1 MSSHGEK
8 KNPDKLNVVGVATVG
23 FAGCAFVYL
32 AIVGIEALYLNES
45 SRVDEVA
52 KFGKQEETKK
62 TLRAEQIGKITEPRL
77 GTKAPN
83 GTQLYTVPIDTAKA
97 LVLRD
102 VAVDPANL
110 VPAVSRS
117 EFTTIKPVFGRPQTL
132 PSAVPLGLS
141 APPPP
146 PPVDPTAV
154 PGATPVDGAVPPTG
168 AAPAT
173 PTGEAPAA
181 PAAPTGAAPAAP
193 TGAAPAAPAPATTPT
208 VPAGGAAR

>member
-8 KNPDKLNVVGVATVG
+8 KNPDKMNVVGVATVG

-32 AIVGIEALYLNES
+32 AIIGIEALYLNES

-62 TLRAEQIGKITEPRL
+62 TLKAEQVGKITEPRL

-132 PSAVPLGLS
+132 PSAVPIGQS
-141 APPPP
+141 APPP
-146 PPVDPTAV
+146 PPVDPA
-154 PGATPVDGAVPPTG
+154 AVPPTG
-168 AAPAT
+168 APTDAAAPGAT
-173 PTGEAPAA
+173 P
-181 PAAPTGAAPAAP
+181 
-193 TGAAPAAPAPATTPT
+193 
-208 VPAGGAAR
+208 PAG

>member
-110 VPAVSRS
+110 VPAVGRS
-117 EFTTIKPVFGRPQTL
+117 EFTTIKPVFGRPALL
-132 PSAVPLGLS
+132 PGPVGIGLS

-146 PPVDPTAV
+146 PIDPTVVV
-154 PGATPVDGAVPPTG
+154 PGEGTV
-168 AAPAT
+168 T
-173 PTGEAPAA
+173 PTDGSAP
-181 PAAPTGAAPAAP
+181 APTGGTP
-193 TGAAPAAPAPATTPT
+193 APAAPAPAAPA
-208 VPAGGAAR
+208 PAAPAPAAPAPAAGGTH

>member
-8 KNPDKLNVVGVATVG
+8 KNPNKMNIVGVATVG

-32 AIVGIEALYLNES
+32 AIIGIEALYLNES

-62 TLRAEQIGKITEPRL
+62 TLRAEQIGTITEPRL

-83 GTQLYTVPIDTAKA
+83 GTQLYTVPIDAAKA

-132 PSAVPLGLS
+132 PSAVPIGQS
-141 APPPP
+141 APPPRRRSIRP
-146 PPVDPTAV
+146 CPRRRADRPAARAV
-154 PGATPVDGAVPPTG
+154 PAAG
-168 AAPAT
+168 AAP
-173 PTGEAPAA
+173 PPRPRRLRRPPGWRRRCAP
-181 PAAPTGAAPAAP
+181 PA
-193 TGAAPAAPAPATTPT
+193 
-208 VPAGGAAR
+208 VPRWQSALSARWCEPCR

>member
-8 KNPDKLNVVGVATVG
+8 KNPDKMNIVGVATVG

-32 AIVGIEALYLNES
+32 SIIGIEALYLNES

-52 KFGKQEETKK
+52 KFGKQEETKR
-62 TLRAEQIGKITEPRL
+62 TLKAEQVGKITEPRL
-77 GTKAPN
+77 GIKAPN
-83 GTQLYTVPIDTAKA
+83 GTQLYTVPIDAAKA

-132 PSAVPLGLS
+132 PSAVPIGQS

-146 PPVDPTAV
+146 PPVDPAV
-154 PGATPVDGAVPPTG
+154 
-168 AAPAT
+168 APAGA
-173 PTGEAPAA
+173 PTDPAA
-181 PAAPTGAAPAAP
+181 PGVTPPAGAPT
-193 TGAAPAAPAPATTPT
+193 PAAPAPTAPAGTAPAPA
-208 VPAGGAAR
+208 VPAAANPR

>member
-8 KNPDKLNVVGVATVG
+8 KNPDKMNVVGVATVG

-32 AIVGIEALYLNES
+32 AIIGIEGLYLNES

-62 TLRAEQIGKITEPRL
+62 TLKAEQLGKITEPRL

-83 GTQLYTVPIDTAKA
+83 GTQLYTVPIDAAKA

-132 PSAVPLGLS
+132 PSAVPLGQS
-141 APPPP
+141 APPP
-146 PPVDPTAV
+146 PPVDPAAVPPAGAPTDPAV
-154 PGATPVDGAVPPTG
+154 PGATPPAG
-168 AAPAT
+168 AT
-173 PTGEAPAA
+173 PTAPEAPAPGAAAPA
-181 PAAPTGAAPAAP
+181 PAAPTAPAP
-193 TGAAPAAPAPATTPT
+193 TAPATTPT
-208 VPAGGAAR
+208 VPAGGNPR